1 MGDHA
6 QGRVEQSNFDDY
18 QVVRIDEAPTA
29 TCPHIVEQGL
39 EVPSSSCRRA
49 PVCRR
54 SAISWRDAGL
64 SLRQSSGVQNDPNPV
79 ASGSCVGPAAFFSN
93 GLHRHLGMS
102 TQGKKGCFQSFLAPV
117 FASNLSYRERQSRAL
132 YQVQKGLDPS
142 NWELKPT
149 IDAGVCE
156 IRIRDAVGAYRVI
169 YIVDISRCDS
179 PARISK
185 KSQKTVQRDVDLGRP
200 TARLKQG

>member
-1 MGDHA
+1 M
-6 QGRVEQSNFDDY
+6 
-18 QVVRIDEAPTA
+18 
-29 TCPHIVEQGL
+29 
-39 EVPSSSCRRA
+39 
-49 PVCRR
+49 
-54 SAISWRDAGL
+54 
-64 SLRQSSGVQNDPNPV
+64 QNDPNPV
-79 ASGSCVGPAAFFSN
+79 ASGSGVGLAAFFSN
-93 GLHRHLGMS
+93 ALDRHLGTS